1 MDKEEDTSDSVMGDH
16 GPIETIPVSKK
27 EAWALPPSCVV
38 TGKLLNL
45 PAEVSAG
52 TNCSLKES

>member
-16 GPIETIPVSKK
+16 SPIETILVIKK
-27 EAWALPPSCVV
+27 EGWALLPSYVV
-38 TGKLLNL
+38 TGNLMNL

-52 TNCSLKES
+52 TNCSLKEF